1 MKRPL
6 LFGLAVLTVAA
17 SALAIQANQ
26 KLVIN
31 GKSVEGKTIVSN
43 GQTYVPVS
51 ALKAGGAV
59 VTSKEGTLT
68 ITIAAPGGA
77 NQLGAL
83 EGGLNE
89 WLFNGIWRFRVL
101 AVNPLEGDRPGW
113 KVDVELRN
121 GTTADNMALDGT
133 GFQSVQLVMEDQNI
147 IPAPYNITEFNR
159 PVGQGSTIKE
169 SLIYFDDEGN
179 GRKPIKMIVRIT
191 PDDPTKAF
199 LKRMGA
205 VYSVPDPSFRINLV
219 PKDGG
224 N

>member
-1 MKRPL
+1 MKKPII
-6 LFGLAVLTVAA
+6 FGLVVLGIAA
-17 SALAIQANQ
+17 SAFAIQANQ
-26 KLVIN
+26 KIVIN
-31 GKSVEGKTIVSN
+31 GKAVAGKTVVVS

-59 VTSKEGTLT
+59 VTSKDNTLT
-68 ITIAAPGGA
+68 ITVTALGGA
-77 NQLGAL
+77 NQLGAV

-101 AVNPLEGDRPGW
+101 AVSPLEGDRPGW

-147 IPAPYNITEFNR
+147 LAAPYNITDFNR

-169 SLIYFDDEGN
+169 SLLYYDDEGN
-179 GRKPIKMIVRIT
+179 GRKPIKMILRIT
-191 PDDPTKAF
+191 PDDFTKSF
-199 LKRMGA
+199 LKRIGA
-205 VYSVPDPSFRINLV
+205 TYSVPDPSFRINLV
-219 PKDGG
+219 PKDDGK
-224 N
+224 